1 MAISLLDGKRIV
13 LGVTGSVA
21 AYKAVDL
28 ASKLAQSGAIV
39 ETILTSDATRF
50 VSALSFQSVT
60 GQPAYTDADLWGT
73 QAHVLHVG
81 LARQADLLGIA
92 PVTAQ
97 TLAKLANGL
106 ADNLLSLAALAATC
120 PLLLAPAMDAGM
132 FAHPSTQANLARLD
146 KRGAI
151 VVGPEEGHLAS
162 GLVARGRMTEPQD
175 ILGHIRH
182 TLSRGGPLQGKKIVV
197 TAGGT
202 QEPLDPV
209 RFLTNR
215 SSGKQGL
222 ALAQAAL
229 DVGSEVTLVA
239 APVDMPVPIGVNH
252 VPVRTAA
259 EMAGAVLAASSNA
272 DALLMAAAVADFRPA
287 QAAEE
292 KLKKA
297 HGLASLP
304 LEPTED
310 ILSAVAGQRQES
322 GRPRVVVGFAAE
334 TEDLLQNAAAKLQA
348 KALDLIVVNDVSATD
363 AGFAVD
369 TNRVIL
375 LDARGGSE
383 PLPLMSKAAVA
394 ERVLGRVIEL
404 LAEHPTCLV
413 LGGRVYDEAAKHHHR
428 RSGDPRGPRAGYGS
442 SHRMHRHIV

>member
-1 MAISLLDGKRIV
+1 MSISLLDGKHIV
-13 LGVTGSVA
+13 LGVTGSIA

-39 ETILTSDATRF
+39 ETILTGDATRF
-50 VSALSFQSVT
+50 VSPLSFQSVT
-60 GQPAYTDADLWGT
+60 GQPAYTDADLWGA

-81 LARQADLLGIA
+81 LARQADLLVIA
-92 PVTAQ
+92 PATAQ

-132 FAHPSTQANLARLD
+132 FAHPATQANLARLE

-162 GLVARGRMTEPQD
+162 GLVARGRMTEPSV
-175 ILGHIRH
+175 ILGRIRY
-182 TLSRGGPLQGKKIVV
+182 TMSRGGPLQGRKVIV

-229 DVGSEVTLVA
+229 DAGADVTLVA
-239 APVDMPVPIGVNH
+239 APVALPLPIGVNH

-259 EMAGAVLAASSNA
+259 EMAGAVQAASGDA

-287 QAAEE
+287 LAADQ
-292 KLKKA
+292 KLKKER
-297 HGLASLP
+297 GLASLP
-304 LEPTED
+304 LEPTTD
-310 ILSAVAGQRQES
+310 ILSTVAEQRHES
-322 GRPRVVVGFAAE
+322 RRPRVVVGFAAE
-334 TEDLLQNAAAKLQA
+334 TEDLLENAAAKLQA
-348 KALDLIVVNDVSATD
+348 KDLDLIVANDVSATD
-363 AGFAVD
+363 AGFAVN

-375 LDARGGSE
+375 LDAWGNSE
-383 PLPLMSKAAVA
+383 PLPLMSKTAVA
-394 ERVLGRVIEL
+394 ERVLDRVIKL
-404 LAEHPTCLV
+404 LE
-413 LGGRVYDEAAKHHHR
+413 
-428 RSGDPRGPRAGYGS
+428 
-442 SHRMHRHIV
+442 